1 LRFESLFGM
10 SGFGHIKDHTLER
23 PSACLAP
30 SSLPARPA
38 GDKLISV
45 VSGCYNEEE
54 NVRECYEQVKKVFQE
69 IGRYRYEHI
78 FIDNASKDGTVGI
91 LREIAAKDK
100 NVKVI
105 LNARNFGHIRSPHHA
120 MVHARGDA
128 VISVVSDLQDPPE
141 LIKEF
146 IRKWEEGFLIVIA
159 IKADSEESPL
169 FFAIRKL
176 YYEIVSRLAEIELNK
191 NATGFGLYDRRFID
205 ILAEIDD
212 PYPYFRGLVSEIGF
226 PLAKIPYHQPV
237 RKRGITSNNFYRLYD
252 MAMLG
257 ITNHS
262 KVPLRLA
269 TMLGFAV
276 SFLSLC
282 VALGYLVFKLLYWDS
297 FSLGLAPL
305 EIGLFFFGSVQ
316 LFFIGILGEYIG
328 AIHTQVQKRP
338 HVVELERINFETET
352 VKGFSSS

>member
-1 LRFESLFGM
+1 
-10 SGFGHIKDHTLER
+10 LER

-38 GDKLISV
+38 GEKLISV

-54 NVRECYEQVKKVFQE
+54 NVRECYERVKKVFQE

-78 FIDNASKDGTVGI
+78 FIDNASQDGTVAI
-91 LREIAAKDK
+91 LRQIAAQDK

-105 LNARNFGHIRSPHHA
+105 VNARNFGHIRSGYHA
-120 MVHARGDA
+120 MLHARGDA
-128 VISVVSDLQDPPE
+128 VISLVSDLQDPPE

-146 IRKWEEGFLIVIA
+146 IKKWEEGFLVVIA
-159 IKADSEESPL
+159 VKADSAESPL
-169 FFAIRKL
+169 FFVIRKA
-176 YYEIVSRLAEIELNK
+176 YYELVSRLAETELNK
-191 NATGFGLYDRRFID
+191 NATGFGLYDRRFVD
-205 ILAEIDD
+205 ILMEIGD

-226 PLAKIPYHQPV
+226 PLVKIPYHQPV

-276 SFLSLC
+276 SFLSLL
-282 VALGYLVFKLLYWDS
+282 VAFGYLIFKLLYWDS

-316 LFFIGILGEYIG
+316 LFFIGILG
-328 AIHTQVQKRP
+328 
-338 HVVELERINFETET
+338 
-352 VKGFSSS
+352 

>member
-1 LRFESLFGM
+1 MALPSL
-10 SGFGHIKDHTLER
+10 SRITLER

-30 SSLPARPA
+30 SFIPARAA

-78 FIDNASKDGTVGI
+78 FIDNASKDGTVAI

-105 LNARNFGHIRSPHHA
+105 LNARNFGHIRSGYHA
-120 MVHARGDA
+120 LLHARGDA

-146 IRKWEEGFLIVIA
+146 LKKWEEGFLVVMA
-159 IKADSEESPL
+159 VKANSDESPL
-169 FFAIRKL
+169 FFALRKA
-176 YYEIVSRLAEIELNK
+176 YYEFVTRLAETELIK

-205 ILAEIDD
+205 VLSEIDD
-212 PYPYFRGLVSEIGF
+212 PYPYFRGLVSEVGF
-226 PLAKIPYHQPV
+226 PVARIPYHQPA

-269 TMLGFAV
+269 TMLGFGV

-282 VALGYLVFKLLYWDS
+282 VALGYFIFKLLYWNS

-328 AIHTQVQKRP
+328 AIYTQVQKRP
-338 HVVELERINFETET
+338 HVVELERINFEPET
-352 VKGFSSS
+352 VKGFSS

>member
-1 LRFESLFGM
+1 
-10 SGFGHIKDHTLER
+10 LEHL
-23 PSACLAP
+23 SACIAP
-30 SSLPARPA
+30 LLRDTRPA
-38 GDKLISV
+38 SEKLVSV

-54 NVRECYEQVKKVFQE
+54 NVRECYEQVKKVFADL
-69 IGRYRYEHI
+69 GTYRYEHI
-78 FIDNASKDGTVGI
+78 FIDNASKDQTVAI

-105 LNARNFGHIRSPHHA
+105 VNARNFGHIRSPHHA
-120 MVHARGDA
+120 MIQAHGDA
-128 VISVVSDLQDPPE
+128 VISLVSDLQDPPE

-146 IRKWEEGFLIVIA
+146 LKKWDEGYKVVIA
-159 IKADSEESPL
+159 VKANSEESPV

-176 YYEIVSRLAEIELNK
+176 YYELVSRLAEIDLTK
-191 NATGFGLYDRRFID
+191 NFTGFGLYDRRFID

-226 PLAKIPYHQPV
+226 PLAKIPYNQPV

-252 MAMLG
+252 IAMLG

-269 TMLGFAV
+269 TMIGFLV

-282 VALGYLVFKLLYWDS
+282 VAFGYFVMKLLYWNS
-297 FSLGLAPL
+297 FQLGLAPL
-305 EIGLFFFGSVQ
+305 EVGLFFFGSVQ

-328 AIHTQVQKRP
+328 SIYTQVQKRP
-338 HVVELERINFETET
+338 HVVELERINF
-352 VKGFSSS
+352 

>member
-1 LRFESLFGM
+1 MEQ
-10 SGFGHIKDHTLER
+10 
-23 PSACLAP
+23 PSACIAP
-30 SSLPARPA
+30 AARDLRPA
-38 GDKLISV
+38 NEKLISV

-54 NVRECYEQVKKVFQE
+54 NVRECYAQVKKVFADL
-69 IGRYRYEHI
+69 GTYRYEHI
-78 FIDNASKDGTVGI
+78 FIDNASKDKTVAI
-91 LREIAAKDK
+91 LREIAAADK

-105 LNARNFGHIRSPHHA
+105 VNARNFGHIRSPYHA
-120 MVHARGDA
+120 MVEARGDA
-128 VISVVSDLQDPPE
+128 VISIVSDLQDPPE

-146 IRKWEEGFLIVIA
+146 LKKWEEGFRVVVA
-159 IKADSEESPL
+159 VKAASEESL
-169 FFAIRKL
+169 IFFSIRRA
-176 YYEIVSRLAEIELNK
+176 YYELVSRLAEVDLLK
-191 NATGFGLYDRRFID
+191 NFTGFGLYDRRFID
-205 ILAEIDD
+205 IVAEIDD

-269 TMLGFAV
+269 TMIGFLV

-282 VALGYLVFKLLYWDS
+282 VAFGYFIFKLLYWDN
-297 FSLGLAPL
+297 FQLGLAPL

-338 HVVELERINFETET
+338 HVVEVERINF
-352 VKGFSSS
+352 

>member
-1 LRFESLFGM
+1 MGEEM
-10 SGFGHIKDHTLER
+10 
-23 PSACLAP
+23 
-30 SSLPARPA
+30 
-38 GDKLISV
+38 KLISI
-45 VSGCYNEEE
+45 VSPCYNEEG
-54 NVRECYEQVKKVFQE
+54 NVGVLTDRVRELFAEMPQ
-69 IGRYRYEHI
+69 YRYEHI
-78 FIDNASKDGTVGI
+78 IIDNNSTDGTVAE
-91 LREIAAKDK
+91 LREIAARDK

-105 LNARNFGHIRSPHHA
+105 VNARNFGHIRSPHHA

-146 IRKWEEGFLIVIA
+146 IKKWEEGFLVVIA
-159 IKADSEESPL
+159 VKADSEESPL
-169 FFAIRKL
+169 FFTIRKL
-176 YYEIVSRLAEIELNK
+176 YYEVVSRLAEIELNK

-226 PLAKIPYHQPV
+226 PVAKIPYHQPV

-269 TMLGFAV
+269 TMLGFV
-276 SFLSLC
+276 ISFLSLC
-282 VALGYLVFKLLYWDS
+282 VALGYLIFKLLYWNS
-297 FSLGLAPL
+297 FNLGLAPL

-338 HVVELERINFETET
+338 HVVELERINFENET
-352 VKGFSSS
+352 VKGFSS

>member
-1 LRFESLFGM
+1 
-10 SGFGHIKDHTLER
+10 LER
-23 PSACLAP
+23 TSACLAP
-30 SSLPARPA
+30 AAGAARPP
-38 GDKLISV
+38 GERLISV

-78 FIDNASKDGTVGI
+78 FIDNASKDRTAAI
-91 LREIAAKDK
+91 LRKIAAQDK

-105 LNARNFGHIRSPHHA
+105 LNARNFGHIRSPYHA
-120 MVHARGDA
+120 ILQARGDA

-146 IRKWEEGFLIVIA
+146 LRKWEEGFLVVIA
-159 IKADSEESPL
+159 FKQESEESPL
-169 FFAIRKL
+169 FFLIRKL
-176 YYEIVSRLAEIELNK
+176 YYELVSRLAEIDLNK

-205 ILAEIDD
+205 IVAEMDD

-226 PLAKIPYHQPV
+226 PLAKIPYHQPA
-237 RKRGITSNNFYRLYD
+237 RKRGLTSNNFYRLYD

-276 SFLSLC
+276 SLVSLLI
-282 VALGYLVFKLLYWDS
+282 AFGYLVCKLLYWKS
-297 FSLGLAPL
+297 FALGLAPL

-328 AIHTQVQKRP
+328 AIHTQVLKRP
-338 HVVELERINFETET
+338 HVVELERINFEPEAERPI
-352 VKGFSSS
+352 

>member
-1 LRFESLFGM
+1 MEPL
-10 SGFGHIKDHTLER
+10 
-23 PSACLAP
+23 SACLARPKP
-30 SSLPARPA
+30 SAPAK
-38 GDKLISV
+38 GEKLISV

-78 FIDNASKDGTVGI
+78 FIDNASKDGTVAI
-91 LREIAAKDK
+91 LRQIAAQDK

-105 LNARNFGHIRSPHHA
+105 VNARNFGHIRSGYHA
-120 MVHARGDA
+120 ILHARGDA

-146 IRKWEEGFLIVIA
+146 IKKWEEGFLVVIA
-159 IKADSEESPL
+159 VKADSDESPL

-191 NATGFGLYDRRFID
+191 NTTGFGLYDRRFID

-226 PLAKIPYHQPV
+226 PVAKIPYHQPV

-276 SFLSLC
+276 SFLSLF
-282 VALGYLVFKLLYWDS
+282 VALGYLIFKLLYWNS

-338 HVVELERINFETET
+338 HVVELERINFEP
-352 VKGFSSS
+352 

>member
-1 LRFESLFGM
+1 M
-10 SGFGHIKDHTLER
+10 ER

-38 GDKLISV
+38 GEKLISV

-78 FIDNASKDGTVGI
+78 FIDNASKDGTVAI
-91 LREIAAKDK
+91 LRQIAAQDK

-105 LNARNFGHIRSPHHA
+105 VNARNFGHIRSGYHA
-120 MVHARGDA
+120 LLHSRGDA
-128 VISVVSDLQDPPE
+128 VIALVSDLQDPPE

-146 IRKWEEGFLIVIA
+146 IKKWEEGFLVVIA
-159 IKADSEESPL
+159 VKAESDESPL

-176 YYEIVSRLAEIELNK
+176 YYEMVSRLAEIDVNK

-226 PLAKIPYHQPV
+226 PVAKIPYHQPA
-237 RKRGITSNNFYRLYD
+237 RKRGITSHNFYRLYD

-276 SFLSLC
+276 SFLSLF
-282 VALGYLVFKLLYWDS
+282 VALGYLIFKLLYWNS

-338 HVVELERINFETET
+338 HVVELERINFESE
-352 VKGFSSS
+352 S

>member
-1 LRFESLFGM
+1 
-10 SGFGHIKDHTLER
+10 LEH
-23 PSACLAP
+23 PSACIAP
-30 SSLPARPA
+30 AAADLRPPSE
-38 GDKLISV
+38 KLISV

-54 NVRECYEQVKKVFQE
+54 NVRECYEQVKKVFADL
-69 IGRYRYEHI
+69 GTYRYEHI
-78 FIDNASKDGTVGI
+78 FIDNASKDKTVAI

-105 LNARNFGHIRSPHHA
+105 VNARNFGHIRSPHPA
-120 MVHARGDA
+120 MIQARGDA
-128 VISVVSDLQDPPE
+128 VISIVSDLQDPPE
-141 LIKEF
+141 LIKVF
-146 IRKWEEGFLIVIA
+146 LKKWEEGFRVVIA
-159 IKADSEESPL
+159 VKADSEESPL

-176 YYEIVSRLAEIELNK
+176 YYELVSRLAEIDLTK
-191 NATGFGLYDRRFID
+191 NFTGFGLYDRRFID

-269 TMLGFAV
+269 TMIGFLV
-276 SFLSLC
+276 SFLSLG
-282 VALGYLVFKLLYWDS
+282 VAIGYFVMKILYWNS

-328 AIHTQVQKRP
+328 SIYTQVQKRP
-338 HVVELERINFETET
+338 HVVELERINF
-352 VKGFSSS
+352 

>member
-1 LRFESLFGM
+1 MEQ
-10 SGFGHIKDHTLER
+10 
-23 PSACLAP
+23 PSACIAP
-30 SSLPARPA
+30 AARDLRPA
-38 GDKLISV
+38 NEKLISV

-54 NVRECYEQVKKVFQE
+54 NVRECYAQVKKVFADL
-69 IGRYRYEHI
+69 GTYRYEHI
-78 FIDNASKDGTVGI
+78 FIDNASKDKTVAI
-91 LREIAAKDK
+91 LREIAAADK

-105 LNARNFGHIRSPHHA
+105 VNARNFGHIRSPHHA
-120 MVHARGDA
+120 MIQARGDA

-146 IRKWEEGFLIVIA
+146 LKKWEEGFRVVVA
-159 IKADSEESPL
+159 VKAASEESL
-169 FFAIRKL
+169 IFFSIRRA
-176 YYEIVSRLAEIELNK
+176 YYELVSRLAEVDLLK
-191 NATGFGLYDRRFID
+191 NFTGFGLYDRRFID
-205 ILAEIDD
+205 IVAEIDD

-257 ITNHS
+257 LTNHS

-269 TMLGFAV
+269 TMIGFLV

-282 VALGYLVFKLLYWDS
+282 VAFGYFIFKLLYWDN
-297 FSLGLAPL
+297 FQLGLAPL

-328 AIHTQVQKRP
+328 SIYTQVQKRP
-338 HVVELERINFETET
+338 HVVELERINFEDY
-352 VKGFSSS
+352 S

>member
-1 LRFESLFGM
+1 M
-10 SGFGHIKDHTLER
+10 ER
-23 PSACLAP
+23 TSACLAP
-30 SSLPARPA
+30 AAGAARPP
-38 GDKLISV
+38 GERLISV

-78 FIDNASKDGTVGI
+78 FIDNASKDRTPAI
-91 LREIAAKDK
+91 LREIASQDK

-105 LNARNFGHIRSPHHA
+105 LNARNFGHIRSPYHA
-120 MVHARGDA
+120 ILQARGDA

-146 IRKWEEGFLIVIA
+146 LRKWEEGFLVVIA
-159 IKADSEESPL
+159 FKQESEESPL
-169 FFAIRKL
+169 FFMIRKL
-176 YYEIVSRLAEIELNK
+176 YYELVSRLAEIDLNK

-205 ILAEIDD
+205 IVAEMDD

-226 PLAKIPYHQPV
+226 PLAKIPYHQPA

-276 SFLSLC
+276 SLVSLFI
-282 VALGYLVFKLLYWDS
+282 AFGYLVFKLLYCNS

-305 EIGLFFFGSVQ
+305 EVGLFFFGSVQ

-328 AIHTQVQKRP
+328 AIHTQVLKRP
-338 HVVELERINFETET
+338 HVVELERINFEPEAERPL
-352 VKGFSSS
+352 

>member
-1 LRFESLFGM
+1 
-10 SGFGHIKDHTLER
+10 LER
-23 PSACLAP
+23 FSACLAP

-38 GDKLISV
+38 GEKLISV
-45 VSGCYNEEE
+45 VSGCFNEEE

-78 FIDNASKDGTVGI
+78 FIDNASKDGTLDV
-91 LREIAAKDK
+91 LRQIAVTDK

-105 LNARNFGHIRSPHHA
+105 VNARNFGHIRSGYHA
-120 MVHARGDA
+120 MLHARGDA

-146 IRKWEEGFLIVIA
+146 IKKWEEGFLVVVA
-159 IKADSEESPL
+159 VKADSDESPF
-169 FFAIRKL
+169 FFAVRKL

-191 NATGFGLYDRRFID
+191 NATGFGLYDRRFMD

-226 PLAKIPYHQPV
+226 PVAKIPYHQPV
-237 RKRGITSNNFYRLYD
+237 RRRGITSNNFYRLYD

-257 ITNHS
+257 IIDHS

-276 SFLSLC
+276 SFVSLL

-316 LFFIGILGEYIG
+316 LFFIGIVGEYIG

-338 HVVELERINFETET
+338 HVVELERINFEPEAR
-352 VKGFSSS
+352 

>member
-1 LRFESLFGM
+1 M
-10 SGFGHIKDHTLER
+10 ER
-23 PSACLAP
+23 PSACIAP
-30 SSLPARPA
+30 STLPARPA

-45 VSGCYNEEE
+45 VSACYNEEG
-54 NVRECYEQVKKVFQE
+54 NVRECYEQVKKVFHE

-78 FIDNASKDGTVGI
+78 FIDNASKDGTVAI
-91 LREIAAKDK
+91 LRELAAKDK

-120 MVHARGDA
+120 MINARGDA
-128 VISVVSDLQDPPE
+128 IISVVSDLQDPPE

-146 IRKWEEGFLIVIA
+146 IKKWEEGFLVVVA
-159 IKADSEESPL
+159 VKVDSEESPL
-169 FFAIRKL
+169 LFAIRKA
-176 YYEIVSRLAEIELNK
+176 YYELVSRLAEIDINK

-205 ILAEIDD
+205 ILAELDD

-226 PLAKIPYHQPV
+226 PIAKIPYHQPV

-276 SFLSLC
+276 SFASLC
-282 VALGYLVFKLLYWDS
+282 VALGYLVMKLLYWNS

-328 AIHTQVQKRP
+328 AIYTQVQKRP
-338 HVVELERINFETET
+338 HVIELERINFD
-352 VKGFSSS
+352 